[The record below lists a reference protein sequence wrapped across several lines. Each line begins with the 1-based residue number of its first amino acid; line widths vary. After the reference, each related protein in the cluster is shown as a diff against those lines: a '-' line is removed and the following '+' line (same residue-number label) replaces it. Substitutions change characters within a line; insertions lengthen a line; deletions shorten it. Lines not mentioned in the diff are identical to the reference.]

1 MLLLVPLVAVDC
13 EIPPPPVFVALVNTD
28 DDWGIVPLEV
38 SRSVVDVEQTSL
50 ANNTNM
56 PAEIKERIT
65 PICNQTIYVMR
76 RITCRN
82 ERMI

>member
-1 MLLLVPLVAVDC
+1 MPLDAVDC
-13 EIPPPPVFVALVNTD
+13 EVPPPPAAVALVDRD

-38 SRSVVDVEQTSL
+38 SRSVVDVVQTS
-50 ANNTNM
+50 ANNTNI

-76 RITCRN
+76 GITGRN
-82 ERMI
+82 ERKI